1 MRFVDFLATYALDR
15 REFGDS
21 TKYLYEGV
29 YEVFEGKT
37 IDLTPIDDLVLRIF
51 DPDIIEES
59 GIITEE
65 IQERIDNGELPEVLS
80 ESNLLTKIGTFL
92 AGKNNAAYINEIN
105 KLRTSDIFRTIPD
118 NYKENWLK
126 TLATEKNSAGMWSK
140 LNKAFGSYQSGNAS
154 ANFAAKSAEA
164 AKAAAADPTNA
175 LASMKAILTKG
186 MSWVLNPAHFNVV
199 LGSVGGILALRLI
212 LRILKKRRIK
222 LQQRKMAEAQI
233 AAAMQPKTA
242 SVQTEEIDET
252 FKTFNENMEIV
263 EKLIRTNKQANRVE
277 YGITRQNSPII
288 DY

>member
-37 IDLTPIDDLVLRIF
+37 IDLTPIDDLVIRIF

-222 LQQRKMAEAQI
+222 LQQRKMAETQI

>member
-15 REFGDS
+15 KEFGDS

-37 IDLTPIDDLVLRIF
+37 IDLTSIDDLVLRIF

-105 KLRTSDIFRTIPD
+105 KLRTSDIFKTIPD

-126 TLATEKNSAGMWSK
+126 TLATEKSSTGLWSK

-154 ANFAAKSAEA
+154 ANFAAKSAEV

-175 LASMKAILTKG
+175 LASMKAILAKG

-242 SVQTEEIDET
+242 SVQTEEIDEIS
-252 FKTFNENMEIV
+252 KTFNENMKIV
-263 EKLIRTNKQANRVE
+263 ENLIRTNKQANRVE

>member
-15 REFGDS
+15 KEFGDS

-65 IQERIDNGELPEVLS
+65 IQERIDNGELPEVIS

-164 AKAAAADPTNA
+164 AKAAAADPANA

>member
-1 MRFVDFLATYALDR
+1 
-15 REFGDS
+15 
-21 TKYLYEGV
+21 
-29 YEVFEGKT
+29 
-37 IDLTPIDDLVLRIF
+37 
-51 DPDIIEES
+51 
-59 GIITEE
+59 
-65 IQERIDNGELPEVLS
+65 
-80 ESNLLTKIGTFL
+80 
-92 AGKNNAAYINEIN
+92 
-105 KLRTSDIFRTIPD
+105 
-118 NYKENWLK
+118 
-126 TLATEKNSAGMWSK
+126 MWSK

-175 LASMKAILTKG
+175 LASMKAMLAKG
-186 MSWVLNPAHFNVV
+186 MSWVLNPAHFNIV

-233 AAAMQPKTA
+233 AAAMQPKA
-242 SVQTEEIDET
+242 VSVQTEEIDET
-252 FKTFNENMEIV
+252 SKVFNENMEIV

>member
-15 REFGDS
+15 KEFGDS

-37 IDLTPIDDLVLRIF
+37 IDLTQIDDLVLRIF

-105 KLRTSDIFRTIPD
+105 KLRTSDIFKTIPD

-126 TLATEKNSAGMWSK
+126 TLATEKSGTGMWSK
-140 LNKAFGSYQSGNAS
+140 LNKAFGSYQSGNTS

-175 LASMKAILTKG
+175 LASMKTILAKG

-252 FKTFNENMEIV
+252 SKTFNENMKIV

>member
-15 REFGDS
+15 KEFGDS

-37 IDLTPIDDLVLRIF
+37 IDLTQIDDLVLRIF

-164 AKAAAADPTNA
+164 AKAAAADPANA

>member
-37 IDLTPIDDLVLRIF
+37 MDLTPIDDLVLRIF

-140 LNKAFGSYQSGNAS
+140 LNKAFGTYQSGNAS

-233 AAAMQPKTA
+233 AAAMQPKTT

-252 FKTFNENMEIV
+252 SKIFNENMEIV

>member
-140 LNKAFGSYQSGNAS
+140 LNKAFGTYQSGNAS

-233 AAAMQPKTA
+233 AAAMQPKTT

-252 FKTFNENMEIV
+252 SKIFNENMEII